1 MLSTEVLRTQLDN
14 LRLEKQR
21 LEAENA
27 RLRNDRQE
35 EAELLDAEARSRE
48 ENARLAAENSHLR
61 KLYDQLLKDKQEE
74 PARASE
80 CEKSVHEL
88 ARKCEESEKVGQLQN
103 ELEERTLALEENQYA
118 FQQRQQE
125 AELEVYRATDAERK
139 KWEAREERLVRQL
152 EEAQRRLVEASD
164 ILLGDP
170 HSPTSRY
177 QDTADSHPP

>member
-1 MLSTEVLRTQLDN
+1 MSSTELLRTQLDN

-27 RLRNDRQE
+27 RLRNDRPE

-61 KLYDQLLKDKQEE
+61 KLYDQLLKDMQEE

-103 ELEERTLALEENQYA
+103 ELEERRVALE
-118 FQQRQQE
+118 
-125 AELEVYRATDAERK
+125 
-139 KWEAREERLVRQL
+139 
-152 EEAQRRLVEASD
+152 
-164 ILLGDP
+164 
-170 HSPTSRY
+170 
-177 QDTADSHPP
+177 